1 MDHHGQLIQLI
12 HLLLDKMANVINFM
26 NFYEWKFSIL
36 IEILPKFVPKGQI
49 DNNSEL
55 VQVMARRRIGDKP
68 LSGPMLTQFTDAIS
82 GTRGSLSADPVTKRN
97 GILVTNVPA
106 DAPVS
111 NGARAIS
118 ETLVNIHADIFP
130 FSCYKFVFL

>member
-26 NFYEWKFSIL
+26 NFYEWKFRIL

-82 GTRGSLSADPVTKRN
+82 GTRGEFKRW
-97 GILVTNVPA
+97 
-106 DAPVS
+106 
-111 NGARAIS
+111 
-118 ETLVNIHADIFP
+118 
-130 FSCYKFVFL
+130 SCN